1 MFLAHAGHHQ
11 QQQQQQKINPD
22 DVKVELEMEM
32 EIRSWGEEACAER
45 DLDPASVIGSHT
57 GTLLTRVHS
66 T

>member
-1 MFLAHAGHHQ
+1 MQGITSTSTSRKSILTTEVE
-11 QQQQQQKINPD
+11 
-22 DVKVELEMEM
+22 VKVELEMEMEM